1 MHSGFVAHTAS
12 PTRTLSLVVIVLLA
26 GHAALAW
33 MAVQATFVFIELTW
47 RTVAA
52 RHDYRA
58 LLVAHLEQFQILRGV
73 QLTFWVVTIAAFV
86 LWVGRAHG
94 NLSRL
99 GATGRRYTRRESVTA
114 FLVPGVNL
122 VRPVTVLREL
132 WTASEALARPIEPP
146 RTCRVP
152 LRVRWWWTLLVS
164 ALALEAI
171 AGGLALRSGRPL
183 DLGPA
188 MQVLVAGQLL
198 TGAAALVAIA
208 VVLEI
213 GNLQDAAWRRTSVR
227 PEA

>member
-1 MHSGFVAHTAS
+1 
-12 PTRTLSLVVIVLLA
+12 
-26 GHAALAW
+26 
-33 MAVQATFVFIELTW
+33 
-47 RTVAA
+47 
-52 RHDYRA
+52 
-58 LLVAHLEQFQILRGV
+58 
-73 QLTFWVVTIAAFV
+73 
-86 LWVGRAHG
+86 
-94 NLSRL
+94 
-99 GATGRRYTRRESVTA
+99 VTA

-152 LRVRWWWTLLVS
+152 LRVRWWWALLVS

-208 VVLEI
+208 AVLEI

-227 PEA
+227 SEA